1 MPGPETLSRGVRAG
15 LILSL
20 VVPEGAGRETAS
32 EVLLWLRPPGFR
44 WIVDNPAPSE
54 EGRQMADGAKRAEDV
69 QQEHKRWLVKAAR
82 MYAMCQKAGVAE
94 PMDVTGLALAAF
106 EEMTL
111 QQALVFV
118 RSNEQNIDDLAWAF
132 RSSNSAEEFE
142 QRVKEIKGLPPEQA
156 KQQPA
161 EEEPQ

>member
-1 MPGPETLSRGVRAG
+1 MPGPETLRRGVRAG

-20 VVPEGAGRETAS
+20 VVPDGAGRKTVS
-32 EVLLWLRPPGFR
+32 EALLWLRPPGSH
-44 WIVDNPAPSE
+44 WVDENPAPSE
-54 EGRQMADGAKRAEDV
+54 EGRPMADGAKRGEDL

-118 RSNEQNIDDLAWAF
+118 RSNEQNIEDLAWAF
-132 RSSNSAEEFE
+132 RNSNSAEEFE
-142 QRVKEIKGLPPEQA
+142 QRVKEIKTIPEQA